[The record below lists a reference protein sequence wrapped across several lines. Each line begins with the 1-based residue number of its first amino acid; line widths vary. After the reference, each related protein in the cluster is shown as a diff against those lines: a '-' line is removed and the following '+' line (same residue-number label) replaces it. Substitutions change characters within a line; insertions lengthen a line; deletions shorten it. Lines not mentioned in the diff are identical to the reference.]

1 MLSSFLGIFR
11 RNFNKSKEFLFV
23 MEKKRNGHN
32 PLGMLL
38 KDAVFGVND
47 GIVSM
52 LALVAGLSAASMT
65 RQVVV
70 IAGFAEAFAGAI
82 SMAIGSYISTKSQV
96 EFLKSELRSED
107 MALKKSPR
115 VEKEHLRAI
124 YAKRGLKGRELDCVV
139 NAIIS
144 NKTVWKEVMQ
154 KEELG
159 FSETILE
166 NPLKGAVVMFVAF
179 TLASMVPLIP
189 YLYATPGPL
198 AFTFSLFNGFV
209 VLFLVGVG
217 KTYFT
222 GKNKLASGLEMIVVG
237 GIATALAYGIGTYL
251 PLLFH

>member
-1 MLSSFLGIFR
+1 M
-11 RNFNKSKEFLFV
+11 KE
-23 MEKKRNGHN
+23 KRNNHN
-32 PLGMLL
+32 PLGMLI

-70 IAGFAEAFAGAI
+70 ISGFAEAFAGAI

-96 EFLKSELRSED
+96 EFLRSELQSED
-107 MALKKSPR
+107 AALKKSPR

-124 YAKRGLKGRELDCVV
+124 YQKRGLRGKELDCVV

-144 NKTVWKEVMQ
+144 NKTVWQEVME

-166 NPLKGAVVMFVAF
+166 NPLRGALVMFIAF
-179 TLASMVPLIP
+179 ALASMVPLIP
-189 YLYATPGPL
+189 YLYSTTGPL
-198 AFTFSLFNGFV
+198 ALSFSLFNGFV

-217 KTYFT
+217 KTYLT
-222 GKNKLASGLEMIVVG
+222 GKNKLMSGIEMVVIG
-237 GIATALAYGIGTYL
+237 GVATALAYGIGTYL